1 MTNIE
6 ILTTYQTLSEL
17 TNNMLD
23 AARQDEWDHLAVL
36 EQRCQRY
43 VGELMQAPP
52 AQMSSDE
59 QRTKIKIIRGILQND
74 AQIRALTEP
83 RLHELQLRLHDTR
96 NAQRGIHAYGERP
109 A

>member
-1 MTNIE
+1 MTSIE
-6 ILTTYQTLSEL
+6 ILTTYRALSEL
-17 TNNMLD
+17 TDTMLD
-23 AARQDEWDHLAVL
+23 AARQDEWDHLAIL

-59 QRTKIKIIRGILQND
+59 QRAKIEIIRGILQND

-83 RLHELQLRLHDTR
+83 RMHELQQRLHSTR